1 MATTNN
7 SFVVKNGLIVNN
19 NLIWANTGKIGF
31 NTSSPDA
38 NVAIIGTANISGN
51 TTIGGITTLNANLTI
66 GSGVT
71 IVANGSSGSAGQVL
85 TSTGSNVYWST
96 SVSGLTGAQIA
107 ANNWTFTNAITI
119 SNTTIMNANL
129 TIGSGVTIIANGSPG
144 SAGQVLTSAD
154 STGSNVYWSTSVS
167 GLTGAQIAANNWTF
181 TNAIT
186 ISNIFSVSG
195 NSVISANLSVNAAA
209 AIVIVGNTST
219 TTYSTINSTAIN
231 TNSIILS
238 TNAVVG
244 NSTQNVVF
252 TNSATTFSN
261 STISGF
267 LGNINK
273 QTANYTLA
281 NTDSGKIVE
290 MNSSSA
296 TTVTLPNT
304 APVGFNCTVVQTGT
318 GNVTFSN
325 ATGTTFFHRS
335 AGANTSGQYA
345 LAILYV
351 SNNSGGSAAAWI
363 MGGDTA

>member
-85 TSTGSNVYWST
+85 T
-96 SVSGLTGAQIA
+96 
-107 ANNWTFTNAITI
+107 
-119 SNTTIMNANL
+119 
-129 TIGSGVTIIANGSPG
+129 
-144 SAGQVLTSAD
+144 